1 MSALVDTFDAADAA
15 EVHRRRMLA
24 ESDSLLERVEEL
36 RLADVAVCPRDLADD
51 VRSLQLRLGRVPADR
66 PRTVRAAHGMVFAV
80 QARLMAANPHHP
92 RPRALPNSPVGVP
105 RLTVLRQGGAWKFL
119 SLPPPP
125 PAVEPAAVADWWQ
138 RVQLTVVRAL
148 DRWECAQDQAVRAA
162 RSREGAVRAVH
173 RSRAAWRNY
182 WELRCEADRLL
193 ASASASRR
201 GAAAWRRRGRPPP
214 RRRAGGGR
222 RWRAAGRGI
231 QSSRCSRSS
240 SVTSSGSPAPRSS
253 GAAGYGA
260 SWTPTASPT

>member
-240 SVTSSGSPAPRSS
+240 SVTSSGSPAP
-253 GAAGYGA
+253 
-260 SWTPTASPT
+260 